1 MTCYRRYHYKAL
13 GEKCKSA
20 NKSHHQTELNLALS
34 EVQIVVDCKK
44 VPLGITVDAANKQDM
59 KMLKTTLQCIV
70 SFIDQNQHSEQ
81 SNTCV

>member
-1 MTCYRRYHYKAL
+1 M
-13 GEKCKSA
+13 
-20 NKSHHQTELNLALS
+20 
-34 EVQIVVDCKK
+34 VDCKK

-59 KMLKTTLQCIV
+59 KMLKTTLQSIV